1 MADNDALAAA
11 LGALEI
17 GVFRQDDGGGFV
29 SVGPVPAW
37 MTAFSRN
44 PTFPFLGSFLGQARA
59 FWREPQSER
68 LTWGPCAELD
78 EQGREFH
85 FLVSAISLPDHK
97 LLVFEL
103 DRGAEQM
110 RAVLQQAREQ
120 ALGRSAGAAPV
131 DDVPTR
137 PPGTDETLPR

>member
-1 MADNDALAAA
+1 MADNDALSAA

-37 MTAFSRN
+37 MAAFSRN
-44 PTFPFLGSFLGQARA
+44 QTFPFLGSFLARA
-59 FWREPQSER
+59 REFWREPQTDR
-68 LTWGPCAELD
+68 LTWGPCAEMD
-78 EQGREFH
+78 TQGREFH
-85 FLVSAISLPDHK
+85 FLVSAFSLPGHK

-103 DRGAEQM
+103 DRSAAQM
-110 RAVLQQAREQ
+110 RDVLQKARDQ
-120 ALGRSAGAAPV
+120 ALGRAADATRA

-137 PPGTDETLPR
+137 PPGTDEMLP